1 MWTEKN
7 NKLYKKFQFKDF
19 DDAFS
24 FMEKVARICRS
35 VNHHPKWTNKWNT
48 VEIWLSTHDKS
59 DLVTEKD
66 HELAQAIDLL
76 LTIDDIKTPTDTL
89 KLFTDGGSRGNPGP
103 SASGFVIL
111 DASDKIIFKKGV
123 FLGIMTNNQAEY
135 LALKF
140 GIQELL
146 KYKPNNILVYM
157 DSLLI
162 INQMNGVFKIKNP
175 DLMVIYKEIK
185 QLLNGFENV
194 SFTHVPRALN
204 KLADTQVN
212 IALDKA
218 LA

>member
-7 NKLYKKFQFKDF
+7 NKLYKKFQFRDF

-24 FMEKVARICRS
+24 FMEKVALICRS
-35 VNHHPKWTNKWNT
+35 VNHHPKWTNQWNT

-66 HELAQAIDLL
+66 YELAQAIDLL
-76 LTIDDIKTPTDTL
+76 LTTDDIKTPSNTL

-111 DASDKIIFKKGV
+111 DTSDKIIFKKGV

-146 KYKPNNILVYM
+146 KYKPNNILIYM

-162 INQMNGVFKIKNP
+162 INQMNGIFKIKNP
-175 DLMVIYKEIK
+175 DLMIIYKEIK